1 LGEPECTNDAH
12 ALVIHC
18 ASAASPGR
26 VESGFCVGSGF
37 ENTYATSWKWPVPYS
52 IVLFSGGWSKR

>member
-1 LGEPECTNDAH
+1 LGEPECTNAAH

-37 ENTYATSWKWPVPYS
+37 ENTYAT
-52 IVLFSGGWSKR
+52 VLFSGGWSKR